1 MVNIIRKR
9 DPHRSLKMGPVSDE
23 QDSTDIEMARL
34 KRRQSRP
41 MSVMSGV
48 SSVSRVSRPA
58 TAMAS
63 RTDMSTG
70 IVSVDRGFDFATEEN
85 GVALQRMQ
93 SNLSERQQRM
103 SSTGKQKRRRRT
115 LTVIPSFTLP
125 RSLRRKRPPT
135 TDEEHFDSPPR
146 PERGPSSS
154 PRS

>member
-1 MVNIIRKR
+1 MAWQALATFIRKR
-9 DPHRSLKMGPVSDE
+9 DPHRSLKMGPASDE

-70 IVSVDRGFDFATEEN
+70 IVSVDRGFDFATEEP
-85 GVALQRMQ
+85 GPAMRRIQT
-93 SNLSERQQRM
+93 NLSER
-103 SSTGKQKRRRRT
+103 RT
-115 LTVIPSFTLP
+115 ASRLALHE
-125 RSLRRKRPPT
+125 
-135 TDEEHFDSPPR
+135 TDERHPHHKASLKNGLSHLA
-146 PERGPSSS
+146 RGLARKKGSH
-154 PRS
+154 